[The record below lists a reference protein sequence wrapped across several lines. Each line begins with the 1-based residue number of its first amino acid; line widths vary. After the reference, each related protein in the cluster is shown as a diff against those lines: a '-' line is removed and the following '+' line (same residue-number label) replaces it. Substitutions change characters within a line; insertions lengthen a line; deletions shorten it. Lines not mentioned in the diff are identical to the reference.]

1 MTERQTDV
9 QTDGQTSCHGIVR
22 VMHTRRAVK
31 TRTIIRP
38 NTWLVQ
44 TKFNKEGRKE
54 VVVSVVVVFVFFVL
68 VLVLVLVLVIIHILL

>member
-1 MTERQTDV
+1 MTNEFCSIFIRKTVKQ
-9 QTDGQTSCHGIVR
+9 G
-22 VMHTRRAVK
+22 RAL
-31 TRTIIRP
+31 